1 VVNPLTANAHVDVR
15 LLRKTDDLEDFATT
29 VCSPKYTPRVYGD
42 TPRSTADRF
51 LDQHFNP
58 RPDTHASTTKSE
70 VWVAF
75 EKEDILGY
83 YVHIFKR
90 WGTVKGS
97 TFIVKNEHQG
107 RGIGRRMHQVIESDY
122 DQRAGIRKLFHTL
135 PVPETGHIRLSVGEF
150 GYQIEG
156 HMRTHYV
163 PGSDELIV
171 GRRPARWAPA
181 QAQPT
186 LFPHRLAEGG
196 PVRVEELS
204 GKASAAEADA
214 MLPWLRATH
223 DPVDRAHCEWLLTP
237 SPKRHV
243 FVARGKEGPA
253 GFLVLS
259 KKHVKLDKAML
270 VLDPAA
276 PSREAATALAKTAL
290 RVSAED
296 NVRKV
301 FTEVP
306 DPAIEL
312 RHLLAGLGFRREGV
326 PSAPYK
332 EGVDLVVMSHFL
344 PGGSA

>member
-1 VVNPLTANAHVDVR
+1 MDKTKNNHVEVR
-15 LLRKTDDLEDFATT
+15 LLRKDDDIEDFATT

-42 TPRSTADRF
+42 TPRATADKF

-58 RPDTHASTTKSE
+58 RPHTNASTTKSE
-70 VWVAF
+70 VWVAY
-75 EKEDILGY
+75 EGDLVLGY

-107 RGIGRRMHQVIESDY
+107 RGIGRRMHQVIEADY
-122 DQRAGIRKLFHTL
+122 DHRPGVRKLFHTL

-163 PGSDELIV
+163 PTSDELIV
-171 GRRPARWAPA
+171 GRRPAAWRPNPGPHPTPFPA
-181 QAQPT
+181 
-186 LFPHRLAEGG
+186 RLAETGH
-196 PVRVEELS
+196 VDVVESTGKPS
-204 GKASAAEADA
+204 GSDADA

-223 DPVDRAHCEWLLTP
+223 DPVDRAHAEWLLTP
-237 SPKRHV
+237 HAKRHV
-243 FVARGKEGPA
+243 FVARGAGGAPA

-276 PSREAATALAKTAL
+276 PSREAAVALARTAL

-296 NVRKV
+296 GVRKV

-312 RHLLAGLGFRREGV
+312 RQALHGLGFRREGV

-344 PGGSA
+344 PGGA